1 MGKMKEQNT
10 EQEEKEVTEENTVIE
25 APENITGDTPANEI
39 QIANAEEQEQEQ
51 EQEAQ
56 SVDNVVNE
64 EEFEENTSNE
74 PAASIDAPDDIT
86 GDAPVN
92 DMQKETAEVK
102 YKAKAC
108 IYYGNKKIMPGE
120 ILSGVEAN
128 TIHSLLKNGFI
139 ELV

>member
-10 EQEEKEVTEENTVIE
+10 AQEEKEVAEENTVIE
-25 APENITGDTPANEI
+25 APENITGEVPASNE
-39 QIANAEEQEQEQ
+39 QEVNAEQEELAESEVIEAPESITGAVPASDEQE
-51 EQEAQ
+51 
-56 SVDNVVNE
+56 
-64 EEFEENTSNE
+64 
-74 PAASIDAPDDIT
+74 
-86 GDAPVN
+86 
-92 DMQKETAEVK
+92 ETEVK

-120 ILSGVEAN
+120 ILLNVEAN

>member
-1 MGKMKEQNT
+1 MNKKQEQIVEQNT

-25 APENITGDTPANEI
+25 APE
-39 QIANAEEQEQEQ
+39 
-51 EQEAQ
+51 
-56 SVDNVVNE
+56 
-64 EEFEENTSNE
+64 
-74 PAASIDAPDDIT
+74 DIT
-86 GDAPVN
+86 GEVPASN
-92 DMQKETAEVK
+92 EQEETEVK

-120 ILSGVEAN
+120 VLLGVEAN

>member
-10 EQEEKEVTEENTVIE
+10 AQEEKEVAEENTVIE
-25 APENITGDTPANEI
+25 APE
-39 QIANAEEQEQEQ
+39 
-51 EQEAQ
+51 
-56 SVDNVVNE
+56 
-64 EEFEENTSNE
+64 
-74 PAASIDAPDDIT
+74 DIT
-86 GDAPVN
+86 GEVPASN
-92 DMQKETAEVK
+92 EQEETEVK

-120 ILSGVEAN
+120 VLLGVEAN

>member
-25 APENITGDTPANEI
+25 APESITGDVPAEDK
-39 QIANAEEQEQEQ
+39 QEE
-51 EQEAQ
+51 
-56 SVDNVVNE
+56 SVD
-64 EEFEENTSNE
+64 
-74 PAASIDAPDDIT
+74 A
-86 GDAPVN
+86 
-92 DMQKETAEVK
+92 K

-120 ILSGVEAN
+120 VLSGVEAA

>member
-10 EQEEKEVTEENTVIE
+10 AQEEKEVTEENTVIE
-25 APENITGDTPANEI
+25 APEDITGEVPASNE
-39 QIANAEEQEQEQ
+39 QEVNAEQE
-51 EQEAQ
+51 EA
-56 SVDNVVNE
+56 VEDETVE
-64 EEFEENTSNE
+64 
-74 PAASIDAPDDIT
+74 APESIT
-86 GDAPVN
+86 GDAPVE
-92 DMQKETAEVK
+92 DKQEETVEVK

-120 ILSGVEAN
+120 ILLNVEAN

>member
-1 MGKMKEQNT
+1 MGKMKEQNI

-25 APENITGDTPANEI
+25 APE
-39 QIANAEEQEQEQ
+39 
-51 EQEAQ
+51 
-56 SVDNVVNE
+56 
-64 EEFEENTSNE
+64 
-74 PAASIDAPDDIT
+74 DIT
-86 GDAPVN
+86 GEVPVE
-92 DMQKETAEVK
+92 DKQEETVEVK

-120 ILSGVEAN
+120 VLSGVEAG